1 MKDLESI
8 LNSLSAIVWGPV
20 MLVFLVGVG
29 IYLTVGLHALPWRRL
44 VYSFHLLWRSR
55 VAEAGATGEIPPF
68 QALMTTLSA
77 TVGTGNVAGV
87 ATAIYLGGPGAV
99 FWMWIMA
106 LFGMATTYSEAVLA
120 VRFREIDELG
130 RHVGGPMYY
139 IRNGLGS
146 HWHWLAFLFS
156 LFGTVAAF
164 GIGNTVQAN
173 TVANALESSFYV
185 PAWGSGLLMAFLTGA
200 VIIGGIRRLGSVAGM
215 LVPFMALAYVGGTL
229 IVIAANIEQVPAAF
243 GRIFSDAFTGT
254 AATGGFAGATVLMAI
269 RFGVARGVFSNEAGL
284 GSTPIAHAAA
294 KTDDPVRQGLIAML
308 GTFIDTI
315 LVCTMTAL
323 VIVLT
328 GSWTT
333 GKTGAALATHA
344 FDSGLPQ
351 AGGIVVTLALMIFAY
366 TTLLGWSYYGE
377 RCAEYILGVRAIQ
390 PFRVLWVVLIPIG
403 AMGDLGSVWLVADI
417 LNGLMA
423 VPNLIALVAL
433 SPIIFQ
439 VTRDH
444 ALFRKALPL
453 IRKVGMNK

>member
-1 MKDLESI
+1 MKNIEHV
-8 LNSLSAIVWGPV
+8 LNVLSGIIWGPV
-20 MLVFLVGVG
+20 MLVLLVGVG
-29 IYLTVGLHALPWRRL
+29 MYLTAGLRAIPWRRL
-44 VYSFHLLWRSR
+44 GYSVRLLWRSR
-55 VAEAGATGEIPPF
+55 VPEPGVAGEIPPF
-68 QALMTTLSA
+68 HALMTALSA
-77 TVGTGNVAGV
+77 TVGSGNVAGV

-99 FWMWIMA
+99 FWMWMTA
-106 LFGMATTYSEAVLA
+106 LFGMATKYSEAVLA
-120 VRFREIDELG
+120 VRFREVDELG

-139 IRNGLGS
+139 IRNGLGPS
-146 HWHWLAFLFS
+146 WHWLAILFS
-156 LFGTVAAF
+156 LFGTLAAF

-173 TVANALESSFYV
+173 TVAIAVESSFHV
-185 PAWGSGLLMAFLTGA
+185 PPWGSGLIMALLTGA
-200 VIIGGIRRLGSVAGM
+200 VIIGGIRRLGSVAAA
-215 LVPFMALAYVGGTL
+215 LVPFMALAYMSGAL
-229 IVIAANIEQVPAAF
+229 FVILGNIEEVPAAF
-243 GRIFSDAFTGT
+243 GTIFHNAFSGT
-254 AATGGFAGATVLMAI
+254 AATGGFAGASVLMAI

-284 GSTPIAHAAA
+284 GSAPIAHAAA
-294 KTDDPVRQGLIAML
+294 KTNDPVRQGLIAML

-351 AGGIVVTLALMIFAY
+351 VGGVVVTLGLMVFAF

-377 RCAEYILGVRAIQ
+377 RCAEYLLGVRAIQ
-390 PFRVLWVVLIPIG
+390 PFRMVWVILIPIG
-403 AMGDLGSVWLVADI
+403 AMGDLGWVWLVADI

-423 VPNLIALVAL
+423 VPNLIALLAL

-444 ALFRKALPL
+444 AVFRQASLFMK
-453 IRKVGMNK
+453 KM